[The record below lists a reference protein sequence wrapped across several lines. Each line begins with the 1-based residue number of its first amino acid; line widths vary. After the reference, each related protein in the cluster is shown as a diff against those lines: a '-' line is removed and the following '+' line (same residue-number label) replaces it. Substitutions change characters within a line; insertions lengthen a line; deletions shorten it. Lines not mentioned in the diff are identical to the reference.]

1 MNREIVLEATS
12 ITKRFTKPEA
22 FDLLQGIDLTLYQ
35 GERVCILGQSGEGKT
50 TLLHILATLD
60 TATSG
65 SLSILGKP
73 VQDIPTTRN
82 RDIGFVFQ
90 SFCLLQDNSCL
101 ENLLLPAWIARQ
113 DIGPNSAAMQRAL
126 ELLERVQL
134 SDKKLLPAVK
144 LSGGQMQR
152 LAIARAF
159 MNNPSII
166 FADEPTGNLD
176 HQTAHHVQELL
187 FSWVKSE
194 NKTLCLVTH
203 NLELAKQCD
212 RVFCLEG
219 GRLLKVTP
227 S

>member
-1 MNREIVLEATS
+1 MNKQIVLEAKG
-12 ITKRFTKPEA
+12 ITKRFTQPEP
-22 FDLLQGIDLTLYQ
+22 FDLLNGIDLTLYQ
-35 GERVCILGQSGEGKT
+35 GEKVCLLGQSGEGKT

-60 TATSG
+60 SATTG

-73 VQDIPTTRN
+73 VQNVAKTRN
-82 RDIGFVFQ
+82 HDIGFVFQ
-90 SFCLLQDNSCL
+90 SFCLLQDISCL
-101 ENLLLPAWIARQ
+101 ENLLLPAHIARE
-113 DIGPNSAAMQRAL
+113 DVGPDSAAMKRAL
-126 ELLERVQL
+126 ELLDRVGL
-134 SDKKLLPAVK
+134 SDKKSLPAIK

-176 HQTAHHVQELL
+176 HHTASQVQELL

-212 RVFCLEG
+212 RVFRLEG
-219 GRLLKVTP
+219 GLLVVQ
-227 S
+227 